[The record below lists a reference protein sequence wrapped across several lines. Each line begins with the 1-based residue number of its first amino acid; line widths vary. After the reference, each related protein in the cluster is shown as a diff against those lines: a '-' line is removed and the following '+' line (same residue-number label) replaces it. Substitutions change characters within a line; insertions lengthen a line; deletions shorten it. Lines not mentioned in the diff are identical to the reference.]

1 MAEVSYVELELKG
14 SADQALGFVEG
25 LRLGTPE
32 LENVWYSNRESL
44 ESRGIVEAF
53 WRRVGKE
60 THVILPSSLAE
71 TVQEA
76 LAASEVLD
84 LEAGAVEPVDFGEL
98 EFEFE
103 VYDRDEA
110 GKVRAVVE
118 SDLPVGVRLEDYDV
132 GEEVDEDAKG
142 VELYAPAHH
151 YKCAGSGRYVGAVAG
166 IFDLAHRLDDQ
177 SFLRPGKVRL
187 HHPSS

>member
-25 LRLGTPE
+25 LRLATPGASS
-32 LENVWYSNRESL
+32 VWYSNRESL

-60 THVILPSSLAE
+60 TRVILPSSLAE
-71 TVQEA
+71 TVREA

-84 LEAGAVEPVDFGEL
+84 LEAGSVDPVDYGEL

-110 GKVRAVVE
+110 VKLRAVVE
-118 SDLPVGVRLEDYDV
+118 SDLPAGVRLEDYDI

-142 VELYAPAHH
+142 VELYSPVHH
-151 YKCAGSGRYVGAVAG
+151 YKCSGSGRFVGAVAG
-166 IFDLAHRLDDQ
+166 IFDLAHRLEGQ
-177 SFLRPGKVRL
+177 SFLSPGKVRL